1 MLMLRLVFRCN
12 NVIFFSPMGNYVR
25 DIYSVLWNIASVY
38 HIVTIRVICTS
49 WAHVWRLQFCLL
61 GLGYDMLDTL

>member
-38 HIVTIRVICTS
+38 HIVTIRVI
-49 WAHVWRLQFCLL
+49 
-61 GLGYDMLDTL
+61 